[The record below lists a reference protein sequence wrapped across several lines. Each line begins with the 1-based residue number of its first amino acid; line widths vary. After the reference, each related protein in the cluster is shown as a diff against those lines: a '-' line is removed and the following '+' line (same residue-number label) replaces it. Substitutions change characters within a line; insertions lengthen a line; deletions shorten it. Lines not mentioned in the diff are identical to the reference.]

1 LEVESLAKDPMAVFM
16 YALKAPESKRQ
27 YPKRFKMFLD
37 FLKIPGDLDTQAK
50 SFLSEARPNPVK
62 AQHSFM
68 RFIMHQIER
77 AKNGEIAESTISN
90 YYKATKLF
98 CEMNDVIINWKKLAR
113 GIPKGRHAANDRVPT
128 IEEIK
133 KLIEFPDRRI
143 KPIVLTMVSTGIRV
157 GAWDTMKWKHIIPM
171 RDESNNI
178 LAAKLI
184 VYPGDYEEY
193 LTFMTPEAYWALKEW
208 MEFRNS
214 CGEKI
219 SDESYVMRDTWQST
233 NVRYGHRLG
242 IAAYPKR
249 LKSNGIRSL
258 IGRAIW
264 EQGIRNPLK
273 NGERRHEWKTLHG
286 FRKWFKTE
294 SEKVMKSINVEL
306 IMGHTLGV
314 SNSYYKSSQREMLK
328 DYLKAIDLL
337 TIDESQK
344 LRRKVDELTQQQDE
358 ITLMKINHDKQMKE
372 IREHMKRK
380 DEEQTKKLEH
390 P

>member
-1 LEVESLAKDPMAVFM
+1 M
-16 YALKAPESKRQ
+16 
-27 YPKRFKMFLD
+27 
-37 FLKIPGDLDTQAK
+37 
-50 SFLSEARPNPVK
+50 
-62 AQHSFM
+62 
-68 RFIMHQIER
+68 
-77 AKNGEIAESTISN
+77 
-90 YYKATKLF
+90 
-98 CEMNDVIINWKKLAR
+98 
-113 GIPKGRHAANDRVPT
+113 
-128 IEEIK
+128 
-133 KLIEFPDRRI
+133 
-143 KPIVLTMVSTGIRV
+143 
-157 GAWDTMKWKHIIPM
+157 
-171 RDESNNI
+171 
-178 LAAKLI
+178 I

-314 SNSYYKSSQREMLK
+314 SNSYYKPSQREMLK